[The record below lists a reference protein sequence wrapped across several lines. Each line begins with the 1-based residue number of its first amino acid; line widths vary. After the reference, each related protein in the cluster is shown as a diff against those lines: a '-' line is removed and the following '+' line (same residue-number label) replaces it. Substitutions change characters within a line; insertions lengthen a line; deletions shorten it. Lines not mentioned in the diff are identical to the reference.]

1 MPKVFSEKNRVEIRE
16 HLLTEG
22 FAMLRAGGLG
32 GVNID
37 KLCVKCYIAKGT
49 FYHFFET
56 KYEFIYHMMIHERL
70 RSKKELSRRLNGEG
84 KLSNKALRKY
94 LIWLRD
100 ENPNVFSYLT
110 EPEKKRIV
118 AKWLPDYLKNEEND
132 EQTMSEIIKLLET
145 PKKDPDWKNA
155 CNLMKILAVSLTMTD
170 IFITEVFGETTE
182 ILIDNI
188 ISCITEKK
196 TSEDRHSD

>member
-56 KYEFIYHMMIHERL
+56 KYEFTQTSHT
-70 RSKKELSRRLNGEG
+70 KK
-84 KLSNKALRKY
+84 
-94 LIWLRD
+94 
-100 ENPNVFSYLT
+100 
-110 EPEKKRIV
+110 
-118 AKWLPDYLKNEEND
+118 
-132 EQTMSEIIKLLET
+132 
-145 PKKDPDWKNA
+145 
-155 CNLMKILAVSLTMTD
+155 
-170 IFITEVFGETTE
+170 
-182 ILIDNI
+182 
-188 ISCITEKK
+188 
-196 TSEDRHSD
+196 